1 MRNYEKQ
8 YMKIHKE
15 VGLPEIL
22 TAVAEEASEVAQAA
36 LKLRRTLNH
45 EYGNS
50 TPVDF
55 QKAVES
61 FQEELG
67 DFACCVN
74 AAAVDPRIDMSK
86 VYRTEKHKR
95 LRWLSRIYE
104 ERRAQ
109 EEICKNPAVY
119 FTTKEHPGVI
129 FTPANMVI
137 SEEGDLI

>member
-8 YMKIHKE
+8 YMKIYRE

-45 EYGNS
+45 EFGNS

-74 AAAVDPRIDMSK
+74 AAAVDHRIDMSK

-109 EEICKNPAVY
+109 QEICESPAVFY
-119 FTTKEHPGVI
+119 TTKEHPDVV
-129 FTPANMVI
+129 FTPAHIVI
-137 SEEGDLI
+137 PAEGDLI